1 MAIHVEEPG
10 LYVAETDLTD
20 RAGLNPQQ
28 AHKLVER
35 GILALTQVNH
45 RFGVAQ
51 KRWAITGFDPD
62 SEVLVEGKLHAL
74 ARRWLADEQVRR
86 FDRVLLLADLPDLGV
101 AARSGNLNV
110 DRLLKVR
117 ESTECR
123 EFKEWLAST
132 DTATDDE
139 IAEAVAG
146 LQQRLAILAGS
157 VPGKTL
163 RWLAVKGASAKLG
176 PIPGLVDKYIIDR
189 ILPRP
194 GPAAFLSRSFK
205 DVYELNAEE
214 FLGGD
219 LKWAGPTG

>member
-1 MAIHVEEPG
+1 MLRRHLRQPLDNDLEHSPSALNSIAATYAAAALGQEIGASDFSMAIHVEEPG

-123 EFKEWLAST
+123 EFQG
-132 DTATDDE
+132 
-139 IAEAVAG
+139 VA
-146 LQQRLAILAGS
+146 R
-157 VPGKTL
+157 V
-163 RWLAVKGASAKLG
+163 
-176 PIPGLVDKYIIDR
+176 
-189 ILPRP
+189 
-194 GPAAFLSRSFK
+194 
-205 DVYELNAEE
+205 N
-214 FLGGD
+214 
-219 LKWAGPTG
+219 